1 LVSKVVVYTKE
12 GCHLCEHVILELQKL
27 QREQSFDLG
36 TQDIAADAGLFER
49 YKDVIPIVE
58 IDGKIRLGG
67 SALANRSTLEDVLR
81 KALFSS

>member
-27 QREQSFDLG
+27 QREQLFDLG
-36 TQDIAADAGLFER
+36 TQDITADVELFER
-49 YKDVIPIVE
+49 YKDVIPVVE

-67 SALANRSTLEDVLR
+67 SALANWSALEGVLR
-81 KALFSS
+81 KALSST